1 MSKQAQISKKLYEAL
16 MSKYAAE
23 INEAEATL
31 LVYFNSP
38 VGIGEHPQHIEE
50 MDKMIEKL
58 ANAKDKSEALQEF
71 YKYN

>member
-1 MSKQAQISKKLYEAL
+1 MSKQPQISKKIYEAL

-23 INEAEATL
+23 MSEAEATL
-31 LVYFNSP
+31 LVYFNNP
-38 VGIGEHPQHIEE
+38 VGIGEHPQIVEE
-50 MDKMIEKL
+50 IDKMIEKL

>member
-1 MSKQAQISKKLYEAL
+1 MSKQPQISKKIYEAL

-23 INEAEATL
+23 MSEAEATL
-31 LVYFNSP
+31 LVYFNNP
-38 VGIGEHPQHIEE
+38 VGIGEHPQIVEE
-50 MDKMIEKL
+50 VDKMIEKL